1 MQTKKKSGVQKS
13 IKPPVWTDPDDAP
26 ELDEDFFA
34 RAELVKDGKVI
45 QRGRPP
51 LGAQPKTSV
60 TLRLD
65 AEIVAAYR
73 RTGAGWQSRINADL
87 RKTAKR
93 LKA

>member
-1 MQTKKKSGVQKS
+1 MPMKKKTGAPKS
-13 IKPPVWTDPDDAP
+13 IKRQIAIDPDDAP
-26 ELDEDFFA
+26 ELDTAFFN
-34 RAELVKDGKVI
+34 RAEIVKDGKII

-51 LGAQPKTSV
+51 LGNLSKTSV

-73 RTGAGWQSRINADL
+73 GTGAGWQSRINADL